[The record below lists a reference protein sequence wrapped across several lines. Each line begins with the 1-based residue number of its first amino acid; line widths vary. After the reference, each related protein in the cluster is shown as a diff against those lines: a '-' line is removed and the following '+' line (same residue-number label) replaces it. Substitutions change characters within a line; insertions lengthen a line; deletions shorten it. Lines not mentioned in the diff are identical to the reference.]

1 MDEPRFDPGGFWEF
15 HLSGGA
21 VRTRAGRR
29 VVVLPEDIAAPLLR
43 LALAQGDE
51 RMLAQLGAA
60 LGAEAV
66 ETLGGDVEART
77 AETVVGHLKSV
88 VALFGLGRL
97 SLERWGDALVV
108 TLDGAPPLPA
118 DALGAL
124 LGGLFGAL
132 GGDAVRCVP
141 TEDGRFVVVHA
152 EAAEAVRAW
161 AAEGV
166 GPGVIAAR
174 LAPAGGT
181 S

>member
-29 VVVLPEDIAAPLLR
+29 VVVLPEDVAAPLLR
-43 LALAQGDE
+43 LALAQGDA
-51 RMLAQLGAA
+51 RLLTHLGAA
-60 LGAEAV
+60 LGAEAMD
-66 ETLGGDVEART
+66 TLGGDVEARSP
-77 AETVVGHLKSV
+77 ETVVGHLKSV

-124 LGGLFGAL
+124 LSGLFGAL
-132 GGDAVRCVP
+132 GEAEARCVP
-141 TEDGRFVVVHA
+141 TQDGRFVIVHA
-152 EAAEAVRAW
+152 DAVATVRAW
-161 AAEGV
+161 AAEGA
-166 GPGVIAAR
+166 GPGMIAAR
-174 LAPAGGT
+174 LAPSGGA

>member
-29 VVVLPEDIAAPLLR
+29 VVVLPEDVAAPLLR

-51 RMLAQLGAA
+51 RLLAQLGAA

-66 ETLGGDVEART
+66 ETLGGDVETRSP
-77 AETVVGHLKSV
+77 ETVVGHLKSV

-97 SLERWGDALVV
+97 SLERWGDALVL

-124 LGGLFGAL
+124 LGGLLGAL
-132 GGDAVRCVP
+132 GGADARCIP
-141 TEDGRFVVVHA
+141 TQDGRFVVVHA
-152 EAAEAVRAW
+152 DVAAAVRAW
-161 AAEGV
+161 AAEGAA
-166 GPGVIAAR
+166 PGVIAAR
-174 LAPAGGT
+174 LAPAGAA